1 MSTKEGV
8 GRVEHIVIVGGGVA
22 GWMAAANLA
31 EALRPAARLRVVP
44 VAGAGD
50 ASFGGADSLLPL
62 RDERLGF
69 LREADTLLAAG
80 AGSCGWGVAFDGW
93 SPCARPWFLPFG
105 SIGAS
110 LGPVPFHQIVLRLR
124 RAGRPVRL
132 ADYSLP
138 ALAAQAGRFAWPGGP
153 ARSVLS
159 TCRHAL
165 HLDVDALA
173 GSLRARAEAAGVR
186 ALRAPFAAAERSA
199 DGRIEAVR
207 TADGARIGA
216 DLVLDCSET
225 AVVSGQDPWEDWSP
239 WLACD
244 RVLFAQVPRTAD
256 PPPYALAEAHAAGW
270 TRHLPLGHARSL
282 AAFCNA
288 APGGEAAALASLQR
302 AGLVTEPESAPFRCG
317 RRREP
322 WRGNCVALGAAAA
335 RVDPVFAGNLHFL
348 QTALAR
354 LLELLP
360 AEPHSPACA
369 REYNR
374 RTAAELDNAR
384 DQAIALYKTNG
395 RRGEP
400 FWDTC
405 RAMTVPDSLAYRLD
419 TYASRGKVV
428 LHDEEPFDEAA
439 WIALFDEQGIA
450 PPRNH
455 PLADGFPIADLEA
468 HLARIRTILVEEL
481 KRMPAHAEHLARVRA
496 AVRRPANGAR
506 EALP

>member
-1 MSTKEGV
+1 MSGQAGLE
-8 GRVEHIVIVGGGVA
+8 RVQRIVIVGSGVA
-22 GWMAAANLA
+22 AWAAAASLA
-31 EALRPAARLRVVP
+31 KVLGPAGRLRVVP
-44 VAGAGD
+44 AAETADAGY
-50 ASFGGADSLLPL
+50 GGADSLLPL
-62 RDERLGF
+62 HDERLGC
-69 LREADTLLAAG
+69 LRDAAAMLTAG
-80 AGSCGWGVAFDGW
+80 DGSCGWGVAFDGW
-93 SPCARPWFLPFG
+93 SPHARPWFLPFG
-105 SIGAS
+105 SIGAG

-124 RAGRPVRL
+124 REGRAVRL

-138 ALAAQAGRFAWPGGP
+138 ALAAQSGRFAWPGGP

-159 TCRHAL
+159 TCRNAL
-165 HLDVDALA
+165 HLDVAALADALRERA
-173 GSLRARAEAAGVR
+173 GAAGVMSS
-186 ALRAPFAAAERSA
+186 RAPFASAERA
-199 DGRIEAVR
+199 GDGRIAGIH
-207 TADGARIGA
+207 TADGTRLGA

-225 AVVSGQDPWEDWSP
+225 AVLSGRDPWEDWSP

-244 RVLFAQVPRTAD
+244 RALAARVPRAAD

-270 TRHLPLGHARSL
+270 TRHLPLAHATSL
-282 AAFCNA
+282 VAFFNA
-288 APGGEAAALASLQR
+288 ARGGEAAALASLER
-302 AGLVTEPESAPFRCG
+302 AGLAAEPDNVPLRFG

-335 RVDPVFAGNLHFL
+335 RLDPLVVGNLHFL
-348 QTALAR
+348 LTALAR

-360 AEPHSPACA
+360 AEPRSPACA

-400 FWDTC
+400 FWDEC
-405 RAMTVPDSLAYRLD
+405 RAMAVPDSLAYRLD

-428 LHDEEPFDEAA
+428 LYDEEPFDEAA

-468 HLARIRTILVEEL
+468 HLARIRAILLDEL
-481 KRMPAHAEHLARVRA
+481 KRMPAHADHLARVRA
-496 AVRRPANGAR
+496 AERRPDNAAR